1 MEYALAIAAVLAA
14 VALLLWRGRAEAE
27 KRARDLQAR
36 LDLAEAG
43 RQAAE
48 IERAKAVQQVTD
60 LKDGIANAET
70 VRQELLTATKAATT
84 EAANLLSSKLIDDHK
99 RETEAAKKE
108 SQDSARLMA
117 ENLTKQY
124 DEITKVVAALS
135 GQVQEKGRLVD
146 TVWHSL
152 TSPGGAGQIA
162 EIGLGNTLKGFGLEE
177 GRDYVLQFATADEIT
192 GDRLRPDAV
201 IYLPGNS
208 AIVIDCKASKYLV
221 EIAAAEGS
229 AAEAAAYASLA
240 ATMNRHL
247 KQLADKNYR
256 GAVQTAWRA
265 GGRGDEIARIH
276 SVMYLPNDGALEKVA
291 RADPRFP
298 QKAREAQIIP
308 AGPAGLHCLLSVAA
322 VEINGQRQAD
332 NQQRIIDL
340 TRDLL
345 DSVGVALGYAA
356 SVGRGIRT
364 AAEGFAKFSNSVN
377 TRLLQ
382 RARKLGAVGVEPTGK
397 KLPPNL
403 PAFAVTSQDA
413 DQIIEGESSEVSES
427 EPPARRLLAE

>member
-14 VALLLWRGRAEAE
+14 VALLLWRGRAEAVT
-27 KRARDLQAR
+27 RAKDLQAR
-36 LDLAEAG
+36 LDLAEAA

-48 IERAKAVQQVTD
+48 IERAKAAQRVTD
-60 LKDGIANAET
+60 LEQGVANAET
-70 VRQELLTATKAATT
+70 VRQELLTATKAATV

-108 SQDSARLMA
+108 AQDSTRLMA

-135 GQVQEKGRLVD
+135 GQVEAKGRLVD

-162 EIGLGNTLKGFGLEE
+162 EIGLGNTLKSFGLEE
-177 GRDYVLQFATADEIT
+177 ERDYKLQFSTTDEIT
-192 GDRLRPDAV
+192 GNKLRPDAV
-201 IYLPGNS
+201 VFLPGGS
-208 AIVIDCKASKYLV
+208 VIVIDCKASKYLV
-221 EIAAAEGS
+221 EIAAVEQAG
-229 AAEAAAYASLA
+229 AAADEAYGNLA

-247 KQLADKNYR
+247 KALADKDYR
-256 GAVQTAWRA
+256 GAVQAAWRA
-265 GGRGDEIARIH
+265 SGRGDEIARIH
-276 SVMYLPNDGALEKVA
+276 SVMYLPNDGALEKLA
-291 RADPRFP
+291 RADPRFTH
-298 QKAREAQIIP
+298 KAREAQIIP

-322 VEINGQRQAD
+322 VEIRSQRQAD

-345 DSVGVALGYAA
+345 DSVGVALGHAA
-356 SVGRGIRT
+356 SVGRGIKT
-364 AAEGFAKFSNSVN
+364 AAEGFARFSSSVN
-377 TRLLQ
+377 LRLAV
-382 RARKLGAVGVEPTGK
+382 RARRLAQLGLQPTK
-397 KLPPNL
+397 ALPSL

-413 DQIIEGESSEVSES
+413 DQVIEGESAEVPEG
-427 EPPARRLLAE
+427 EPPAPRLLAE